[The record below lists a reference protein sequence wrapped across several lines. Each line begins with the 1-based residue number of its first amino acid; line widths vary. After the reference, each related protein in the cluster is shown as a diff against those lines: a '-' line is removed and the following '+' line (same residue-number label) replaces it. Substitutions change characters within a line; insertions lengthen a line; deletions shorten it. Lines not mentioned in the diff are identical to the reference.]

1 VASRAADVARLREA
15 LAANDAATARA
26 LAHNLKGVAA
36 TMGATELAARA
47 ARLES
52 LVRGGEDGTRA
63 VEEVAAAFAG
73 LAAATPAAPPAPAAA
88 APADASASAAL
99 LDELA
104 ALLEHSD
111 AGAISLLER
120 HDAGLRAALGAA
132 HEAFA
137 SHVQHFEFDEA
148 LAILRGLRP

>member
-1 VASRAADVARLREA
+1 ASRAADVARLREA
-15 LAANDAATARA
+15 LAAGDAATARA

-63 VEEVAAAFAG
+63 VEEVAAAFAE

-88 APADASASAAL
+88 PPADASASAAL

-120 HDAGLRAALGAA
+120 NDAGLRAALGAA